1 MISAKIRTILSR
13 SLLAH
18 VGIYTVFGV
27 LWITLSD
34 RILLALIQNRTVL
47 SRIQTYKG
55 WFFILI
61 TSALLY
67 FLMDRHRITLKKEK
81 EEQEEILTTVPL
93 PLLIV
98 DKKGSVLLV
107 NPAFTREY
115 GYRREDIPDS
125 ETWFRKAYPDE
136 SYRQKVMAEWSRAQT
151 QPQED
156 LPLSYIFTVM
166 DKNGHEKITEFIL
179 LNRLDSQLIIFRDQT
194 EAKKRMAETSQEDKM
209 RALGQLAGGIAHDFN
224 NQLCAIM
231 GFTDLLSSHIKKGT
245 DEYAHLNAIIEASS
259 TAASL
264 TEKLLSFSRKTNIE
278 MGPVDM
284 KELLD
289 EIVHIGERTFPAS
302 IQIRKE
308 VGTDRAVI
316 PGNRSQL
323 NSMLLNLLL
332 NARDAMP
339 DGGLITITLTSSWH
353 DGDMMNGLPMERG
366 IYLKLTVSDEGTGI
380 APEHLSHIFEPFYTT
395 KERHKGSGMGL
406 AMVYSTLQYH
416 KGGIRVENGE
426 GGGATFQLFF
436 PTNLTVPG

>member
-1 MISAKIRTILSR
+1 MLPAKFRTILSR
-13 SLLAH
+13 SLPAH
-18 VGIYTVFGV
+18 VGIYTVFGI

-67 FLMDRHRITLKKEK
+67 FLMDRHRSALNKEK
-81 EEQEEILTTVPL
+81 EEQEKILTTVPL
-93 PLLIV
+93 PLIIL
-98 DKKGSVLLV
+98 DKGGKVLMV
-107 NPAFTREY
+107 NPAFTGKF
-115 GYRREDIPDS
+115 GYSREDIPDS
-125 ETWFRKAYPDE
+125 ETWFRKAYPDV
-136 SYRQKVMAEWSRAQT
+136 SYRQKVMDEWNRTQT
-151 QPQED
+151 QPQES
-156 LPLSYIFTVM
+156 LPSSYIFTVM

-179 LNRLDSQLIIFRDQT
+179 LKRVDSQIIICRDQT

-231 GFTDLLSSHIKKGT
+231 GFTDLLSSHIPEGT

-284 KELLD
+284 AVLLD

-302 IQIRKE
+302 IHIRKD
-308 VGTDRAVI
+308 VGTDKTVI

-380 APEHLSHIFEPFYTT
+380 APEHISHIFEPFYTT

-416 KGGIRVENGE
+416 KGGIRVENGK
-426 GGGATFQLFF
+426 GRGATFQLFF
-436 PTNLTVPG
+436 PTNLTVPD